1 MLHTLGAQLSDVR
14 MSRICWA
21 IHLCRWRGILRN
33 KHSHGIDGPFID
45 EFPIKTSIHKGFSMA
60 MLRSASGSE
69 LRCQHEVSVCCMQA
83 ELDLQCY
90 GGQTSSPEGHLR
102 QGTTSQPVSYLQ
114 PTKIRGMAQEN
125 PKNILSITNYPS
137 LSITII
143 HHYYPSLLSITII
156 HHYYPSLLSI
166 TIIHHYYPSLLSV
179 TIIHHY
185 YPSLLSI
192 TTIHHYYPS
201 RLSITI
207 IHHYYPSLSIIY

>member
-1 MLHTLGAQLSDVR
+1 M
-14 MSRICWA
+14 
-21 IHLCRWRGILRN
+21 GILRN

-69 LRCQHEVSVCCMQA
+69 LRCQHVVSVCCMQA

-125 PKNILSITNYPS
+125 PKNILSIT
-137 LSITII
+137 I
-143 HHYYPSLLSITII
+143 HHYYPSLLSITI
-156 HHYYPSLLSI
+156 HHLLSFPQQP
-166 TIIHHYYPSLLSV
+166 TISSCLGDTAAAPFPRCPGETLKPKLQNQ
-179 TIIHHY
+179 IIG
-185 YPSLLSI
+185 SWS
-192 TTIHHYYPS
+192 
-201 RLSITI
+201 
-207 IHHYYPSLSIIY
+207 

>member
-1 MLHTLGAQLSDVR
+1 MLHMLGAQLSDCPDVSDLLGDTPVQIF
-14 MSRICWA
+14 M
-21 IHLCRWRGILRN
+21 GILRN

-125 PKNILSITNYPS
+125 PKNILSIT
-137 LSITII
+137 
-143 HHYYPSLLSITII
+143 
-156 HHYYPSLLSI
+156 
-166 TIIHHYYPSLLSV
+166 
-179 TIIHHY
+179 
-185 YPSLLSI
+185 
-192 TTIHHYYPS
+192 
-201 RLSITI
+201 